1 MRHLEIVIL
10 MNQAFISTF
19 HVFIEIKVNNKEMF
33 INYLLKKIL
42 NKNILYGLKRR
53 RFFMYKDI

>member
-1 MRHLEIVIL
+1 

-19 HVFIEIKVNNKEMF
+19 RVFIEIKVDNKEMF
-33 INYLLKKIL
+33 ISYLLKKIL